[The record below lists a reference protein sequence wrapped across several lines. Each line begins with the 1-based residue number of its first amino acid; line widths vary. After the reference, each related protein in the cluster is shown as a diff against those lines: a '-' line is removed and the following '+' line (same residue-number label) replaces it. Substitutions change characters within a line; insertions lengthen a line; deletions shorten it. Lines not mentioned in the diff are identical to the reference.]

1 MQNSEQKKSSLQITV
16 ISVERNEHLNVCM
29 PRHGRAPLGTRAQH
43 GWMPCVAVA
52 GLLKLSQPGLTCS
65 SFLPDGSN
73 SSVSPESQRRISQV
87 SNSAPETRRL
97 SQCNPSPWPQSPCFL
112 ILHTVPFQKRLMV
125 MYPYS
130 HRGERWKFCFRDEEM
145 EA

>member
-29 PRHGRAPLGTRAQH
+29 PRLCRAPLGTRAQH

-97 SQCNPSPWPQSPCFL
+97 SLTMQPQPLASVTLFFN
-112 ILHTVPFQKRLMV
+112 T
-125 MYPYS
+125 S
-130 HRGERWKFCFRDEEM
+130 HCSISKEIDGNVSL
-145 EA
+145 